1 MAATPA
7 VEDRQELP
15 TRVAFAYHGQQRGD
29 VQFELLLPGR
39 VSLVEA
45 LNSGSGGA
53 RPDLDVLYDA
63 AIRDTIAQFE
73 STVSPVITDGEQRKY
88 HNFWTYGFHSPA
100 AQNEIRRREQA
111 EAALQETD
119 RRKDEFLAS

>member
-1 MAATPA
+1 MP
-7 VEDRQELP
+7 RLIIP
-15 TRVAFAYHGQQRGD
+15 T
-29 VQFELLLPGR
+29 EPI
-39 VSLVEA
+39 VSIPRPLALVEA

-53 RPDLDVLYDA
+53 PPGPDALYDA

-73 STVSPVITDGEQRKY
+73 STGSPVITDGEQRKH